1 MNMGCLESESTSL
14 GSTRGLSNTQ
24 MQLTSCITYVI
35 IRVNVS
41 HIPRLCDILTSW
53 NIFVVNLGIKFVP
66 QVLIQECYCCRDTS
80 ISDISI
86 LYHA

>member
-1 MNMGCLESESTSL
+1 
-14 GSTRGLSNTQ
+14 
-24 MQLTSCITYVI
+24 MQTTKLYLNYPQRLVLPMLI

-66 QVLIQECYCCRDTS
+66 QVLIQFFITINSPNNPCIFRLVNQTS
-80 ISDISI
+80 TIKEKFND
-86 LYHA
+86 